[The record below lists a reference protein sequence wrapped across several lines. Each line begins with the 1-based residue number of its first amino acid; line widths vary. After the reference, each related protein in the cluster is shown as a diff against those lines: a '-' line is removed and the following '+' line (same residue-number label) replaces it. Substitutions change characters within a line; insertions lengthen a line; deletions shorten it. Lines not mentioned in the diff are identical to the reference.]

1 MLKALERK
9 AGAKGSDLDSF
20 GLLLTPHPLS
30 RPHPSHARTSEL
42 EAGPIVYEALGGDVK
57 LKSHDYDAT
66 GAASTVKGNRTE
78 DASSAVLCEWNKNKK
93 IIKKSVYRHRSVSL
107 DFSSCLANID
117 V

>member
-1 MLKALERK
+1 MERK

-20 GLLLTPHPLS
+20 GLLLTPHPLPH
-30 RPHPSHARTSEL
+30 PHPSHARTEL

-66 GAASTVKGNRTE
+66 GTAYTVKGNRTE
-78 DASSAVLCEWNKNKK
+78 EASSAVLCEWNKKL
-93 IIKKSVYRHRSVSL
+93 SVYRHRSVSL

>member
-9 AGAKGSDLDSF
+9 AGAKGSDFDSF
-20 GLLLTPHPLS
+20 GLLFTGH
-30 RPHPSHARTSEL
+30 PHPSHARTGL
-42 EAGPIVYEALGGDVK
+42 EAGPVVYEALGGDVK

-78 DASSAVLCEWNKNKK
+78 EASSAVLCEWNKKK
-93 IIKKSVYRHRSVSL
+93 ISVYRHRSVSL
-107 DFSSCLANID
+107 DFSSCLSNID

>member
-30 RPHPSHARTSEL
+30 RLHPSHARTEL

-78 DASSAVLCEWNKNKK
+78 EASSAVLCEWNKKN
-93 IIKKSVYRHRSVSL
+93 I
-107 DFSSCLANID
+107 CL
-117 V
+117 